1 MKKKPQEKLEEL
13 KNQII
18 SNSKDAK
25 FAKKLLAEALR
36 LQKSEV
42 EMNRILDVPLSEVKR
57 ELDLGA
63 NKLYQT
69 IRGYLWEC
77 KGGSYTF
84 VEHRMTRV
92 CAIFNTLFYLDEQ
105 KDKSEESK
113 DLFDN
118 FSAAVQ
124 YVMQS
129 YIFASLDE
137 KSLFTIATSILKAF
151 NDFGEENYV
160 NAEVKEETEQDI
172 KENIEQ
178 ENISN
183 AIDNMANNSLT

>member
-1 MKKKPQEKLEEL
+1 MKKKSQERLEEL
-13 KNQII
+13 KNQIV

-42 EMNRILDVPLSEVKR
+42 EMNRIIDVPLSEVKR

-84 VEHRMTRV
+84 VEHRMARV
-92 CAIFNTLFYLDEQ
+92 CAVFNTLFYLDEQ
-105 KDKSEESK
+105 KDKSQESK

-118 FSAAVQ
+118 FSSAVQ
-124 YVMQS
+124 YVMQA

-160 NAEVKEETEQDI
+160 NAEVQEETEQDI

-183 AIDNMANNSLT
+183 AIENMAK